1 MFSDACSRT
10 NIQTYKHS
18 VCFSR
23 MKVSVLSFIF
33 QVLLIILFGVL
44 VKYDPKQAGGFK
56 KGENHDASEAGVL
69 RYPVFQDVHVM
80 IFVGFGFL
88 MTFLKKYGFS
98 AVGYNFFL
106 SALAIQ
112 WYIIIAG
119 CIEHRGTTSFSIN
132 LDISKLITADFSAAA
147 VLITFGVVLGKVS
160 RLQLFIICILEIL
173 MFAVNEFV
181 LLEEL
186 KIADAGGSLVIH
198 CFGCYFGLAVSFM
211 LRNINNNDNPKE
223 SSVYHSD
230 IFAMIGTL
238 FLWMYW
244 PSFNSALVLNPNDQQ
259 RTVINTYLSL
269 VACCVTTFALSAFV
283 NGERKLNMVHV
294 QNATLAGGVAIG
306 TVANMIIQPWG
317 ALLIGTLAGI
327 VSVLGYNYVT
337 PFLNNSL
344 KIHDTCGVNN
354 LHGMPALLAGV
365 AGIICARLA
374 SLDTYHDSLTNVF
387 EAREYRTRAKQSVY
401 QLVAVVVTLA
411 ISIASGLITGFIVR
425 QKIFDPPRPEQL
437 YDDESYWEMPDA
449 ADESLKEGV
458 NEELMKTM
466 AEDKV

>member
-1 MFSDACSRT
+1 MHGFVYRCISSHLARSEFASLST
-10 NIQTYKHS
+10 
-18 VCFSR
+18 
-23 MKVSVLSFIF
+23 MKVSLLSFVF
-33 QVLLIILFGVL
+33 QVLLIVLFAVL
-44 VKYDPKQAGGFK
+44 VKYDSLKAG
-56 KGENHDASEAGVL
+56 EAKTDKDVK

-88 MTFLKKYGFS
+88 MTFLKKYGYS

-112 WYIIIAG
+112 WYMIVAG
-119 CIEHRGTTSFSIN
+119 CIEHRGTIKLNIKS
-132 LDISKLITADFSAAA
+132 LITADFSAAA

-160 RLQLFIICILEIL
+160 RLQLFVICIIEIVV
-173 MFAVNEFV
+173 FAVNEFV
-181 LLEEL
+181 LLTKL

-211 LRNINNNDNPKE
+211 LRNMKNNDNPKE
-223 SSVYHSD
+223 GSVYHSD

-244 PSFNSALVLNPNDQQ
+244 PSFNSALVDDPNDQQ

-269 VACCVTTFALSAFV
+269 VACCVTTFSVSGFI
-283 NGERKLNMVHV
+283 NKERKLDIVHV

-306 TVANMIIQPWG
+306 TVANMVVQPWG
-317 ALLIGTLAGI
+317 ALFIGTLAGI
-327 VSVLGYNYVT
+327 VSVLGYNYVS
-337 PFLNNSL
+337 PFLNKSL

-374 SLDTYHDSLTNVF
+374 GGDSYHDSLTTVF
-387 EAREYRTRAKQSVY
+387 EARNYRNSAIQSVY
-401 QLVAVVVTLA
+401 QLLAVIVTLG
-411 ISIASGLITGFIVR
+411 ISIVSGLITGFIVR
-425 QKIFDPPRPEQL
+425 LKIFDPPRTEQL
-437 YDDESYWEMPDA
+437 YDDQSYWVMAGTEVTEPKG
-449 ADESLKEGV
+449 L
-458 NEELMKTM
+458 NEELPMIRDTN
-466 AEDKV
+466 EENV

>member
-1 MFSDACSRT
+1 
-10 NIQTYKHS
+10 
-18 VCFSR
+18 
-23 MKVSVLSFIF
+23 MKVSLITFTF

-44 VKYDPKQAGGFK
+44 VKYDPKQAGGAK
-56 KGENHDASEAGVL
+56 EGESHGEAGIL

-88 MTFLKKYGFS
+88 MTFLKKYGYG
-98 AVGYNFFL
+98 AVGYNFFV

-119 CIEHRGTTSFSIN
+119 CIEHRGMTGFSIY

-160 RLQLFIICILEIL
+160 RLQLFIICILEVL

-181 LLEEL
+181 LLQEL

-211 LRNINNNDNPKE
+211 LRNVNNIKDNAKE
-223 SSVYHSD
+223 TSVYHSD

-244 PSFNSALVLNPNDQQ
+244 PSFNSALVNDPNDQQ

-269 VACCVTTFALSAFV
+269 VACCVTSFAVSALV
-283 NGERKLNMVHV
+283 NKERKLDMVHV
-294 QNATLAGGVAIG
+294 QNATLAGGVAVG

-317 ALLIGTLAGI
+317 ALFIGTLAGI
-327 VSVLGYNYVT
+327 VSVLGYNYAT
-337 PFLNNSL
+337 PFLNNTF

-354 LHGMPALLAGV
+354 LHGMPALIAGV

-374 SLDTYHDSLTNVF
+374 SKDTYHDSLTNVF
-387 EAREYRTRAKQSVY
+387 EARETRTGAKQSVY
-401 QLVAVVVTLA
+401 QLIAVVVTLG
-411 ISIASGLITGFIVR
+411 ISIASGLITGFIIR
-425 QKIFDPPRPEQL
+425 QKIFDPPRREQVF
-437 YDDESYWEMPDA
+437 DDETYWEMPDA
-449 ADESLKEGV
+449 TAEPAGEEVNVELLKITA
-458 NEELMKTM
+458 EENL
-466 AEDKV
+466 